1 MQEIRSGQYKYL
13 IPKYQKV
20 APVDLMKGLG
30 SKVKEGQTV
39 NARLQEIEVG
49 LEPFSG
55 EFTDRHLA
63 HLIKRISFGV
73 NPDELNT
80 FRNMGISAI
89 LDHYFSNRIDFPEPV
104 NNYNNIDSEKIDP
117 EVNEGDSFVLA
128 KFDNELEGDR
138 IISLKA
144 WMIRRILDSQSSIHE
159 KMILFWWSYLPIKMC
174 DVFISKN
181 CYRYFK
187 MLERHSLGNFREL
200 IKDLTI
206 DPAML
211 IFVSGAFNNKNTPDE
226 NFARELQE
234 LFCIGKGKDA
244 GYTEEDVRAVARV
257 LTGWTIDWESIHNTG
272 APQSIFNP
280 EMHFT
285 GEKRFS
291 AFYGNRVIQGREGA
305 DGALEL
311 DELLDMIFANSE
323 TAKHISRKIYAFFV
337 STEISENAE
346 QNVITPLAQIIR
358 QNNYN
363 IEPALRVLFS
373 SAHFFHPHIMGVMI
387 KNPLD
392 FTLGLWKN
400 FEMKKAVNPMEERDL
415 YGGILWQT
423 ANIGMEI
430 GDPPNVAGWPPYYQT
445 PMYDKIWINS
455 DTIAKRIFLCDSMI
469 FWGYRL
475 TGSQFITADIL
486 EFVKKLSKPEDPN
499 LLINEASVT
508 IMGVGLSESFVDLV
522 KQILLSGQDQDYYWT
537 GAWLTYMANPE
548 DLESK
553 NVILNRLNPA
563 FQRLLQLAETQLM

>member
-1 MQEIRSGQYKYL
+1 
-13 IPKYQKV
+13 
-20 APVDLMKGLG
+20 MKGLG

-80 FRNMGISAI
+80 FRNRGISAV

-144 WMIRRILDSQSSIHE
+144 WMIRRILDSQSSIQE
-159 KMILFWWSYLPIKMC
+159 KMILFWWSYLPIKMW
-174 DVFISKN
+174 DVFVSKN

-211 IFVSGAFNNKNTPDE
+211 IFLSGAFNNKYTPDE

-257 LTGWTIDWESIHNTG
+257 LTGWTIDWESIQNTG

-311 DELLDMIFANSE
+311 DELLDMIFTNSE

-337 STEISENAE
+337 STEISESAE
-346 QNVITPLAQIIR
+346 RNVITPLAGIIR
-358 QNNYN
+358 QNNYD
-363 IEPALRVLFS
+363 IAPALRVLLS

-400 FEMKKAVNPMEERDL
+400 FEMKKAANPQEERDL

-486 EFVKKLSKPEDPN
+486 EFVKKLSRPEDPN
-499 LLINEASVT
+499 LLIHEASVT

-548 DLESK
+548 DLENK